1 MILKLLDDILPE
13 ESDANWDCGQ
23 EEYHERSSD
32 RGEDYSYDEQADIKV
47 ANADKKNQVVNRG
60 RPFESTRRGTS
71 RHSRRG

>member
-1 MILKLLDDILPE
+1 MNLLDDIGPE
-13 ESDANWDCGQ
+13 ESDAILDCGQ
-23 EEYHERSSD
+23 EEYHANASD